1 MNFIFIFFSLIL
13 LFSKPIKTE
22 KCEMTYHNFF
32 LLPTKNEDRS
42 NMKGLIKYDYL
53 LILKTE
59 PLGNDKYH
67 LILNVSFPVNVN
79 IDLSDEILYSFVSLE
94 KFCLRDVTKEK
105 GRYVNI
111 LGTISD
117 HLTKNKI
124 LENIWIKIDKVLM
137 FNELDNERKLN
148 YYLLTNYKD
157 TDKENKKY
165 FLMKKMYNGNNQI
178 FQIVRTLI
186 RKEKEKQITNDNF
199 ECKNELKENIELNF
213 GDEISILATDYKL
226 RENFDYN
233 AYAKDNKYIL
243 KEINNF
249 ICLNYKFDN
258 YEDSC

>member
-1 MNFIFIFFSLIL
+1 MNFVFIFFSLIL

-32 LLPTKNEDRS
+32 LLPLKNEDRS
-42 NMKGLIKYDYL
+42 HMQGLIKYDYL

-59 PLGNDKYH
+59 PLGKDRYH
-67 LILNVSFPVNVN
+67 LILSVSFPVNVN
-79 IDLSDEILYSFVSLE
+79 IDLSDEILYSFVSME

-117 HLTKNKI
+117 HVTKNKI
-124 LENIWIKIDKVLM
+124 LENIWVKIDKVLM
-137 FNELDNERKLN
+137 FNEIDNERKLN

-157 TDKENKKY
+157 TDNDYKKY

-178 FQIVRTLI
+178 FQIVRTLM
-186 RKEKEKQITNDNF
+186 RKEKDKQGPNDNF
-199 ECKNELKENIELNF
+199 ECKNELKEEIELKF
-213 GDEISILATDYKL
+213 GDEISILGTDVKL

-243 KEINNF
+243 YELKNL
-249 ICLNYKFDN
+249 ICLIYKFDD
-258 YEDSC
+258 YEELC